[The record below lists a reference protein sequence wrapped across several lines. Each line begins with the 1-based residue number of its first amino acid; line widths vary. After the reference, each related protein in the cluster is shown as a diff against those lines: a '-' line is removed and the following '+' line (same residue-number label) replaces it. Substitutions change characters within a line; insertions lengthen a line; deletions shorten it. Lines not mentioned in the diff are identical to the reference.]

1 MRDHGQ
7 GFGPDLGQQLRA
19 IIQLSH
25 ALIPQWMNLQLI
37 EPKSDYA
44 QRGSKSPFVV
54 LAIDSN
60 LPMRGERSLR
70 FPYSHGGH
78 EPS

>member
-7 GFGPDLGQQLRA
+7 GFGPDLGEQLRA
-19 IIQLSH
+19 IIQLPH

-44 QRGSKSPFVV
+44 QRGSNPFAL
-54 LAIDSN
+54 LAIDSTF
-60 LPMRGERSLR
+60 PIRGDRSLC
-70 FPYSHGGH
+70 FPYSPGWH